1 MTHRTYRTR
10 MARSGLVSFQVRMRE
25 TDLMILA
32 ERNLSDAA
40 MMVVMQQR
48 RQLEHYIAQ
57 HPGFLETLI
66 PWPPDVLAPSLVQ
79 AMIRATA
86 QVNVGPMAAV
96 AGAIADAVGQE
107 LLTRSQE
114 VIVENGGD
122 IFLKITGPATM
133 ALFAGRS
140 PLSLKVGIR
149 LQPEQTPLGVCT
161 SSGTV
166 GHSLSLGRA
175 DAACVLAST
184 AILADAAATALGNR
198 VKESKDIPAA
208 LEWLGDIPDV
218 WGGIVI
224 VGEKLGA
231 WGEVELTPL

>member
-10 MARSGLVSFQVRMRE
+10 MARSGLVSFQVKMRE

>member
-10 MARSGLVSFQVRMRE
+10 MARSGLVSFQVKMRE

-149 LQPEQTPLGVCT
+149 LQPEQSPLGVCT